1 MPQSVFSVL
10 KRRDERDQ
18 RIANQRNAPYPV
30 EIGEMTLIEHMIA
43 RAKKIKDA
51 TIIVSTDSNIIYDY
65 AVKHCV
71 EAILSKKVFKNG
83 TERCYFTA
91 KTYRAKPSDII
102 INLQADEFNINVT
115 YINKLIKL
123 LKSFKTESV
132 ATLMYK
138 TNSSCLLYTSDA
150 ADE

>member
-1 MPQSVFSVL
+1 MQLNIVL
-10 KRRDERDQ
+10 RLC
-18 RIANQRNAPYPV
+18 YP
-30 EIGEMTLIEHMIA
+30 
-43 RAKKIKDA
+43 
-51 TIIVSTDSNIIYDY
+51 
-65 AVKHCV
+65 
-71 EAILSKKVFKNG
+71 KKVFKNG

-138 TNSSCLLYTSDA
+138 TNSSDDILIKIT
-150 ADE
+150 